1 MFLVDLPIPILWYPI
16 TVNHRRRGLSLL
28 EVVFAAFIFS
38 SLVTMLSGI
47 WVYHAR
53 AQRQTGLLLVASD
66 LADLEMNR
74 ALALGYHDLTESS
87 GDYEQVWET
96 NGQLVTHRFQSQVE
110 VQELLNDAGVPLNMK
125 LVRVTLTY
133 EAADTNAPKKS
144 LVIDSVVSNE
154 T

>member
-1 MFLVDLPIPILWYPI
+1 M
-16 TVNHRRRGLSLL
+16 L

-66 LADLEMNR
+66 LADMEMNR
-74 ALALGYHDLTESS
+74 ALALGYHNLTESS
-87 GDYEQVWET
+87 GDYEQIWET
-96 NGQLVTHRFQSQVE
+96 NGQTIVHKFQSHVQ
-110 VQELLNDAGVPLNMK
+110 VQELLDGGVPINMK

-133 EAADTNAPKKS
+133 EAPDTKAPKKS
-144 LVIDSVVSNE
+144 LTIDSVVSNE